1 MPLDTHNLNSAIHLI
16 LREEGISE
24 VKHVTIK
31 EKRDWVNERDN
42 STISFE
48 DQRGK
53 KVEMNV
59 VVKNSTRCCSN
70 CK

>member
-1 MPLDTHNLNSAIHLI
+1 MDTHNLNCAINLI
-16 LREEGISE
+16 LKEEGISE
-24 VKHVTIK
+24 VKRVKIR
-31 EKRDWVNERDN
+31 EKNNN

-59 VVKNSTRCCSN
+59 VVENSTRCCSN

>member
-1 MPLDTHNLNSAIHLI
+1 MPLDTHNLNSAIHLV

-31 EKRDWVNERDN
+31 EKRDN

-53 KVEMNV
+53 KIEMNV
-59 VVKNSTRCCSN
+59 IVENSTRCCSN

>member
-31 EKRDWVNERDN
+31 EKRDN

-53 KVEMNV
+53 KIEMNV
-59 VVKNSTRCCSN
+59 TVENSTRCCSN
-70 CK
+70 CS